1 MSKQC
6 GHGCGILV
14 VDDDEVLASTLTT
27 LLRQRYP
34 CVYTALSGPEA
45 VAILSREKNICLVLV
60 DLVMPMMDGLGVL
73 DYVRHADPEASV
85 VLMTGFGTIDTAV
98 EAIKR
103 GAEDYITKPFDA
115 ETVLKKVSRL
125 MEIYELRDR
134 LVKLESARG
143 QESPFGDIVAGS
155 SVMQNVLDRAR
166 AAAQSSAPV
175 LLVGETGTG
184 KEMVGRAIHA
194 AGPRCAKA
202 FVPVNCAAIPQELVE
217 SELFGHRKGAFTG
230 ALSDHRGLFRAAD
243 GGTIFLDE
251 IAEMPVNVQAKLLR
265 VLEDGEVRP
274 VGESAGLSVDV
285 RVISASNRPL
295 AELAAGALR
304 EDVFY
309 RISTIVIELP
319 PLRTRREDLYLLV
332 ERFLERLG
340 HQYDRR
346 VSLERSA
353 LDRLLDYS
361 FPGNVRELAHIL
373 ESAVAVST
381 DNPQLITD
389 RDLSPLL
396 RGPSTPAA
404 SPALPASVVADCSLE
419 TLEKFAIRQALR
431 IAGYNKSRAAELL
444 GLSRGALYN
453 KLREYGLETEE
464 IEVVPPT
471 S

>member
-404 SPALPASVVADCSLE
+404 SPALPAPIPLPSWSYSGSSL
-419 TLEKFAIRQALR
+419 RR
-431 IAGYNKSRAAELL
+431 S
-444 GLSRGALYN
+444 
-453 KLREYGLETEE
+453 
-464 IEVVPPT
+464 
-471 S
+471 

>member
-1 MSKQC
+1 MTKQC
-6 GHGCGILV
+6 LSRGCGILV
-14 VDDDEVLASTLTT
+14 VDDDEVLASSLTA

-34 CVYTALSGPEA
+34 CVHTALSGPEA

-60 DLVMPMMDGLGVL
+60 DLVMPMMDGLSVL
-73 DYVRHADPEASV
+73 DHVRQLDPEVSV
-85 VLMTGFGTIDTAV
+85 VLMTGFGTIETAV

-103 GAEDYITKPFDA
+103 GAEDYVTKPFDA
-115 ETVLKKVSRL
+115 ETVLKKVSRV
-125 MEIYELRDR
+125 MEIYELKDR
-134 LVKLESARG
+134 LLHLETQRER
-143 QESPFGDIVAGS
+143 ESPFGDIVAGS
-155 SVMQNVLDRAR
+155 SAMQDVLERAR

-184 KEMVGRAIHA
+184 KEMLARAIHA
-194 AGPRCAKA
+194 ASPRSDKL

-230 ALSDHRGLFRAAD
+230 ALADHRGLFQAAD
-243 GGTIFLDE
+243 AGTIFLDE
-251 IAEMPVNVQAKLLR
+251 IAEMPLGVQAKLLR
-265 VLEDGEVRP
+265 VLEEGEVRP
-274 VGESAGLSVDV
+274 VGESTALSVDV
-285 RVISASNRPL
+285 RIISASNRPL
-295 AELAAGALR
+295 AELAGGALR

-340 HQYDRR
+340 RQYDRR

-373 ESAVAVST
+373 ESAVAIST
-381 DNPQLITD
+381 DNPQVITE
-389 RDLSPLL
+389 RELNPLL
-396 RGPSTPAA
+396 RGQNPPA
-404 SPALPASVVADCSLE
+404 ALPASVVEDCSLE

-431 IAGYNKSRAAELL
+431 VAGYNKSRAAQLL
-444 GLSRGALYN
+444 GLSRGALYR
-453 KLREYGLETEE
+453 KLREYGLETK
-464 IEVVPPT
+464 EVEAAPPT
-471 S
+471 T